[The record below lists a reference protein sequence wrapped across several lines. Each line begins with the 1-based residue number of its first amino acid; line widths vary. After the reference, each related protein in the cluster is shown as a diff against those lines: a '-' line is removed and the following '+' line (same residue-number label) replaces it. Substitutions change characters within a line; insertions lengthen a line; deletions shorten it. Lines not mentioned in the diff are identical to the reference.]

1 MDDKN
6 KECPFLIFS
15 GRNSKDLWQ
24 KICDKLNEKL
34 NFSVCG
40 DIDCENFSD
49 GEIRVKIK
57 NNVRGKEV
65 FVMQSTNPPAENI
78 LELLIIID
86 ALKRASAEKITVIIP
101 YYGYARQ
108 DRKTKGREPI
118 TSKLTAN
125 LIEAAG
131 ASRVICIDLHA
142 GQIQGFF
149 NVPMDDLKTI
159 KLFAEQIKQDFTDFN
174 NIVIAS
180 PDAGGAKRAEKLCA
194 CIPGSS
200 LVICHKTRDYVKKDS
215 VNNFKILGEVKDKD
229 VVIIDDVTST
239 FSTIKGASTEILN
252 MGAKSVS
259 AGITHWA
266 CPDEVADNLKKGSD
280 IKNIYITNTCPRAS
294 YPISLG
300 VAKEI
305 DISKLISETILCIV
319 NHDSVSK
326 LLD

>member
-15 GRNSKDLWQ
+15 GRNSNELSQ
-24 KICDKLNEKL
+24 KICDRLNEKL
-34 NFSVCG
+34 NFNVCG
-40 DIDCENFSD
+40 EVDCENFSD

-65 FVMQSTNPPAENI
+65 FVIQSTNPPAENL
-78 LELLIIID
+78 LELLIMID
-86 ALKRASAEKITVIIP
+86 ALKRASAEKITVVIP

-125 LIEAAG
+125 LIETSG
-131 ASRVICIDLHA
+131 ASRVICVDLHA

-159 KLFAEQIKQDFTDFN
+159 KLFAEQIKKDFTDFN
-174 NIVIAS
+174 NIAIAS
-180 PDAGGAKRAEKLCA
+180 PDAGGAKRAEKLCSYV
-194 CIPGSS
+194 PGSS

-215 VNNFKILGEVKDKD
+215 VSNFKILGEVKDKD

-239 FSTIKGASTEILN
+239 FNTIKGASSEILN

-266 CPDEVADNLKKGSD
+266 CPNEVADNLKKGSD
-280 IKNIYITNTCPRAS
+280 IKNIYITNTCSRAS

-305 DISKLISETILCIV
+305 DISQLISDTILCIV